1 MGTGAL
7 TPGFSR
13 FHRVTLDQDLGSYRP
28 TEGPVCT
35 ELVSRG
41 TRVVVE
47 PRLHRAD
54 PGENKSQG
62 TSMGQRAEA
71 SAGSDPGPVPT
82 VPAGILLINRS
93 VHLRTDSKGLQK
105 PAELSGWCRQAT
117 GRHSRDQRR
126 LE

>member
-1 MGTGAL
+1 M
-7 TPGFSR
+7 
-13 FHRVTLDQDLGSYRP
+13 
-28 TEGPVCT
+28 
-35 ELVSRG
+35 
-41 TRVVVE
+41 VVE

-54 PGENKSQG
+54 PGENKSRG

-105 PAELSGWCRQAT
+105 TAELSGWCRQAT